1 MNKKEEIICR
11 TKGCG
16 NPILKGKYC
25 ELCKQ
30 KRKEKR
36 DTILAGCS
44 IAFSGVIVKYSK
56 PILKGAGKV
65 AKGLIKR

>member
-1 MNKKEEIICR
+1 MNYVNKS
-11 TKGCG
+11 
-16 NPILKGKYC
+16 
-25 ELCKQ
+25 
-30 KRKEKR
+30 EKR